1 MECLFN
7 ALDKLNNDAKKE
19 YIHFFIKKNE
29 SFEDFKKIPLIPTFT
44 DNLVSGSFIPLYSSW
59 IEYLKSLLPIFVG
72 YKWLEH
78 KGHIEKQIDYLR
90 EEIKSEET
98 KEFLGIF

>member
-1 MECLFN
+1 MDN
-7 ALDKLNNDAKKE
+7 KRKKE
-19 YIHFFIKKNE
+19 YIKLLINNNE
-29 SFEDFKKIPLIPTFT
+29 SFEDFKKISLTPTSYGC
-44 DNLVSGSFIPLYSSW
+44 DGSLIPLYNSW

-72 YKWLEH
+72 LKWIEH